1 MLFASNPIGEIFHPF
16 YILFARAIS
25 IFYDLIPNYAVAI
38 ALLTIAVMVVV
49 FPITLKGTRGMI
61 KMQLLAPE
69 LKVIQNR
76 YKTKPGMTVEERQE
90 ARQKQ
95 NEEMMA
101 LYKEN
106 NANPA
111 GGCVPLLF
119 QMPVFIVLYGTIRGL
134 VHTTKVNGVVKA
146 DPLYIS
152 PSSRIYHDIKAGNG
166 HLHAFGIDLADSVKS
181 AGNWGHKA
189 PFVILILVAIALQY
203 IQMKQMSGRNP
214 AAAAANPQMQTMQR
228 VMPIF
233 FALIYISIPAGV
245 NIYFIVSSLFRI
257 AQQDG
262 MYRWDPSLQAALER
276 LKKNTPTAM
285 PTAAAAGSG
294 GILARFRE
302 AAGVAGPAARETAN
316 APDGDRPKSFTP
328 PRVQSP
334 RGQAPNRS
342 KNKKPR
348 RSR

>member
-1 MLFASNPIGEIFHPF
+1 
-16 YILFARAIS
+16 
-25 IFYDLIPNYAVAI
+25 
-38 ALLTIAVMVVV
+38 
-49 FPITLKGTRGMI
+49 
-61 KMQLLAPE
+61 
-69 LKVIQNR
+69 
-76 YKTKPGMTVEERQE
+76 
-90 ARQKQ
+90 
-95 NEEMMA
+95 
-101 LYKEN
+101 
-106 NANPA
+106 
-111 GGCVPLLF
+111 
-119 QMPVFIVLYGTIRGL
+119 
-134 VHTTKVNGVVKA
+134 
-146 DPLYIS
+146 
-152 PSSRIYHDIKAGNG
+152 
-166 HLHAFGIDLADSVKS
+166 
-181 AGNWGHKA
+181 
-189 PFVILILVAIALQY
+189 
-203 IQMKQMSGRNP
+203 
-214 AAAAANPQMQTMQR
+214 MQTMQR